1 MKVHVKKVRI
11 QTLLSGLSTPITH
24 VKKVCVQWYCQPC
37 NEKRE
42 IPVDRRK
49 FENLWSELLPHMKPA
64 TDLCDTCHSNIVKI
78 ICSASRPESEKLANL
93 KAAEQHL
100 MITKQERELYNE
112 VFGAVKDLKLNPQ
125 SASCPQQF

>member
-1 MKVHVKKVRI
+1 MLKRYVYK
-11 QTLLSGLSTPITH
+11 
-24 VKKVCVQWYCQPC
+24 WYCQPC

-64 TDLCDTCHSNIVKI
+64 TDLCDTCHSSIVKI

-100 MITKQERELYNE
+100 MIAKQERELYNE

>member
-1 MKVHVKKVRI
+1 M
-11 QTLLSGLSTPITH
+11 
-24 VKKVCVQWYCQPC
+24 
-37 NEKRE
+37 
-42 IPVDRRK
+42 DRRK

-64 TDLCDTCHSNIVKI
+64 TDLCDTCHSSIVKI

-100 MITKQERELYNE
+100 MIAKQERELYNE